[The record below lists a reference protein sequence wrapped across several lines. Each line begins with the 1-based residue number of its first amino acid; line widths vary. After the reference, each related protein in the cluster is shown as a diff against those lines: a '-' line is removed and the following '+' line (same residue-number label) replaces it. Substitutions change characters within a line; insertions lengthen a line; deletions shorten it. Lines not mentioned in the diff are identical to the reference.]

1 MLIYA
6 CTIFLSAF
14 LLFQVQPI
22 IARMILPWFGGSA
35 AVWTT
40 CMLFFQIVLLLGYL
54 YVYWT
59 VRKLKPKT
67 HARLHIGLLL
77 LSLVLLPI
85 TPGVHW
91 KPQGGDNPS
100 IQILLLL
107 AACVGVPYFLL
118 STTSPLI
125 QSWYSRTGKDKLPY
139 RLFALSNL
147 GSMLALIS
155 YPAVVE
161 PFLPARMQGT
171 VWSIAFA
178 VFVALCSAT
187 AFITTRRVSE
197 AEATVL
203 EPSPDAPLDDP
214 GTPPTAGTLALWASL
229 AAVPSALLLSVTT
242 HLTQDIAAIPFL
254 WIVPL
259 ALYLLSFI
267 LCFDADGWYRRP
279 VFMVLLIPSLGLM
292 AYFLQTGTEDYNM
305 RILLSSF
312 STAFFVCCMV
322 CHGEMVRLKPH
333 PRYLTSFYL
342 MLSVG
347 GAFGG
352 LFVGLIAPYAFSTL
366 IEFPIALMACAF
378 LAVIAM
384 VSDPR
389 SRFYEG
395 WTQWSVI
402 LMISGVLG
410 LCVYCGRIV
419 KTTTADYMLVTR
431 NFYGAL
437 RIRESG
443 KPGDWDQYRTL
454 LHGSINHGEEWL
466 HPERRRDPLT
476 YYCPTSGVGIAIRT
490 RELGQPQKVGV
501 FGLGAGSIAGYG
513 RPGDEYK
520 FYEINS
526 LVLNLARKQFF
537 YLPEAREKV
546 DVVLGDARLSLERE
560 PKQNFDVLAV
570 DCFSGDSIPVHLLT
584 REAVELYFSHL
595 KPTGVLAVHVSNRYL
610 DLEPVVEKIA
620 TVLGKATL
628 QVESEEDDEGN
639 CFGST
644 WVLVASPEVFKS
656 KVFESAGNPVP
667 PRADLRLWT
676 DDYSSLLS
684 VVKK

>member
-14 LLFQVQPI
+14 LLFQVQPM

-40 CMLFFQIVLLLGYL
+40 CMLFFQMVLLLGYL
-54 YVYWT
+54 YVYWS
-59 VRKLKPKT
+59 VRKLDPKR
-67 HARLHIGLLL
+67 HAQVHIALLL

-85 TPGVHW
+85 TPGVQW
-91 KPQGGDNPS
+91 KPQGGENPS

-118 STTSPLI
+118 STTSPLL
-125 QSWYSRTGKDKLPY
+125 QSWYSKTGKDKLPY

-161 PFLPARMQGT
+161 PFLPARMQGL
-171 VWSIAFA
+171 VWSVAFA

-187 AFITTRRVSE
+187 ALITTRRVVAVTPATEPAE
-197 AEATVL
+197 AEEAG
-203 EPSPDAPLDDP
+203 PAPE
-214 GTPPTAGTLALWASL
+214 ASTLGLWAAL

-242 HLTQDIAAIPFL
+242 HLTQDVAAIPFL

-279 VFMVLLIPSLGLM
+279 IFMVLLIPSLGGM
-292 AYFLQTGTEDYNM
+292 AYFLQTGTEDYNLH
-305 RILLSSF
+305 ILLSAF
-312 STAFFVCCMV
+312 SAAFFVCCMV

-352 LFVGLIAPYAFSTL
+352 LFVGLIAPYAFNSL

-384 VSDPR
+384 VSDPK
-389 SRFYEG
+389 SQFYEG

-402 LMISGVLG
+402 LMISAVLA
-410 LCVYCGRIV
+410 LCVYCGRTV
-419 KTTTADYMLVTR
+419 KKTTADYSVVTR
-431 NFYGAL
+431 NFYGSL
-437 RIRESG
+437 RVRESG
-443 KPGDWDQYRTL
+443 KDGDWDQYRTL
-454 LHGSINHGEEWL
+454 LHGAINHGEEWL
-466 HPERRRDPLT
+466 HPDRRRDPLT

-526 LVLNLARKQFF
+526 LVLNLARTQFF

-546 DVVLGDARLSLERE
+546 DVVIGDARLSLERE
-560 PKQNFDVLAV
+560 PKQNFDVLAI

-584 REAVELYFSHL
+584 KEAVELYFSHL
-595 KPTGVLAVHVSNRYL
+595 KPNGVLAVHVSNRYL
-610 DLEPVVEKIA
+610 DLEPVVERIA
-620 TVLGKATL
+620 TSMGKGTL
-628 QVESEEDDEGN
+628 QVESEEDEAGN

-644 WVLVASPEVFKS
+644 WVLVAQPEVFKS
-656 KVFESAGNPVP
+656 KVFESAGNPVTARP
-667 PRADLRLWT
+667 NLRVWT

-684 VVKK
+684 VLKK